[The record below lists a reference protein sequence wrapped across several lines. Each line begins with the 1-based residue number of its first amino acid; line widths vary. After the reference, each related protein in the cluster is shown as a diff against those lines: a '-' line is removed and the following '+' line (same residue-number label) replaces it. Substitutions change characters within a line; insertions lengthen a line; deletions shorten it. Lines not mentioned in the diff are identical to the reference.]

1 MSKKSKFNML
11 PYTLVAVST
20 LFQVSAIAQAVEESY
35 ELEVIEVT
43 AQKRIQSKMD
53 IPLAVSVIG
62 ASDLERL
69 DVNYFTDVTRV
80 SPSLTM
86 SQGGSPAG
94 NVIRMRGIGTSAFS
108 IAAEPSV
115 SVVVDEVPLIR
126 TAQAF
131 NNLVDIQR
139 VEVLRGP
146 QGTLFGKNA
155 SAGVVSITTKNPA
168 YDFEGNVKLG
178 ITDDDE
184 KKAELTLS
192 DAINDDVRYRVNA
205 YVKDRDGFIENVTD
219 GSDRNGEKSHGFR
232 GKLVWGLTTDLQA
245 TVIADTSHN
254 ESSNA
259 ITWSQ
264 ADPSV
269 HGEGVTPGEDNRKVR
284 YDTPTKFTAEQDMFV
299 LKLDYTMPNHTLTSI
314 TSYQKY
320 DLNGLDDTDL
330 TDVPIPANP
339 FLNPLGLTGPT
350 VEASS
355 AESSDAVTQEIRLSA
370 DNVDGFEYMIGLFY
384 SDAST
389 DRAYDRAALRFLLAD
404 WDATASTESFA
415 LFGQASYEFN
425 DKTAIDIGLRANRE
439 KISAKFTDNY
449 ANGWT
454 NIVPET
460 YAGND
465 SDTAVTGKIAL
476 RHNLTDDQM
485 IFGSVSTGY
494 KGQAYDIASGFNQ
507 SKADKPVKSE
517 TSTSYELG
525 IKGFANN
532 RKLSYEV
539 IGFFSDFDDYQ
550 AQAGIIDENGAPVF
564 TLTNVG
570 QLRTKGIETDLSLQ
584 ASKDLRFNASI
595 AYIDATIV
603 SFKNANCYDGQTEQ
617 QGCVVG
623 GGPGGINVQ
632 DLSGGELNNSPDL
645 KYNLGVDYET
655 ELSSQDFSFF
665 AQANYQWQDDI
676 NYDLLGNPLNSESSY
691 GIANMS
697 LGIIGAED
705 KYKLTF
711 FVNNIFD
718 QNYSLGYSDYSAR
731 FAGATAIGK
740 QWSRNAMR
748 YMGVNFSYS
757 F

>member
-11 PYTLVAVST
+11 PYTIVAAST
-20 LFQVSAIAQAVEESY
+20 LFQVSAIAQAVDESF

-69 DVNYFTDVTRV
+69 DVKNFTDVTRV

-86 SQGGSPAG
+86 EQGTSPGG

-131 NNLVDIQR
+131 SNLVDIQR

-155 SAGVVSITTKNPA
+155 SAGVVSITTKNPS

-184 KKAELTLS
+184 KKAEITLS

-205 YVKDRDGFIENVTD
+205 YVKDRDGFIENLVD
-219 GSDRNGEKSHGFR
+219 GSDKNGEKGHGFR
-232 GKLVWGLTTDLQA
+232 GKLVWGMTADLQA
-245 TVIADTSHN
+245 TIIADTSHN
-254 ESSNA
+254 ESSSA
-259 ITWSQ
+259 VTWSK

-269 HGEGVTPGEDNRKVR
+269 HGEGITPSEDNRKVR
-284 YDTPTKFTAEQDMFV
+284 FDTPTKFTSDQDMFV
-299 LKLDYTMPNHTLTSI
+299 LKLDYMMPNHTLTSI
-314 TSYQKY
+314 SSFQKY

-330 TDVPIPANP
+330 TDIPIAANP
-339 FLNPLGLTGPT
+339 FLNPLGLSGPNI
-350 VEASS
+350 EANS
-355 AESSDAVTQEIRLSA
+355 AEATKAVTQEIRLSA
-370 DNVDGFEYMIGLFY
+370 DNVDGFEYMVGLFY
-384 SDAST
+384 SDATT
-389 DRAYDRAALRFLLAD
+389 DRAYDRVALRFLLAD
-404 WDATASTESFA
+404 WDAEASTESLA

-425 DKTAIDIGLRANRE
+425 DKTAIDVGLRANKE
-439 KISAKFTDNY
+439 KISASFTDNY

-454 NIVPET
+454 DVVPET

-476 RHNLTDDQM
+476 RHNMTDNQM
-485 IFGSVSTGY
+485 IFGSISTGY

-507 SKADKPVKSE
+507 SKADTPVKSE

-525 IKGFANN
+525 IKGFAHD

-539 IGFFSDFDDYQ
+539 IGFFTDFDDYQ

-570 QLRTKGIETDLSLQ
+570 QLRTKGIETDLSWQ

-603 SFKNANCYDGQTEQ
+603 SFENANCYSDQTEQ
-617 QGCVVG
+617 QGCVIG
-623 GGPGGINVQ
+623 GGPGGIDVQ
-632 DLSGGELNNSPDL
+632 DLSGKDLNNSPDL

-655 ELSSQDFSFF
+655 DLSSQDFSFF
-665 AQANYQWQDDI
+665 AQANYQWQDDV
-676 NYDLLGNPLNSESSY
+676 NYDLLGNPLNSQKAY

-697 LGIIGAED
+697 FGIIGAED

-711 FVNNIFD
+711 FVNNVFD
-718 QNYSLGYSDYSAR
+718 QGYSLGYSDFSSR
-731 FAGATAIGK
+731 FNGATAIGK
-740 QWSRNAMR
+740 QWSRNALR